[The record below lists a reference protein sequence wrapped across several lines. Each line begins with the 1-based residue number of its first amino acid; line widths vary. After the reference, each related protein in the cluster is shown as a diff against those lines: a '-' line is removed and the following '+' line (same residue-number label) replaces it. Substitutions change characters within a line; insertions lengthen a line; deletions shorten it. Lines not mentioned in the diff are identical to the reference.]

1 MADVISVFISL
12 GLCFF
17 LFIGALVQQKCGA
30 HFASILSP
38 FCLHGDMILQLKS
51 SQHGRLRGDGRDAP
65 SLLSWRN
72 MLATKKRILVVGERA
87 ADWET
92 IATVVADDEPSAKV
106 ARDGEIHDQ
115 DALKR

>member
-1 MADVISVFISL
+1 
-12 GLCFF
+12 
-17 LFIGALVQQKCGA
+17 
-30 HFASILSP
+30 
-38 FCLHGDMILQLKS
+38 
-51 SQHGRLRGDGRDAP
+51 
-65 SLLSWRN
+65 

-92 IATVVADDEPSAKV
+92 LATVVADDEPSAKV